1 MELNDENIIKVLE
14 ELLPYIEADGG
25 SLQYVET
32 EDGYVKVR
40 LGGAC
45 ETCAM
50 SVMTLKQGI
59 EKKLMMEI
67 PDIKGVIQVLQMNI
81 EEQFELGD
89 LLLEERKCRV
99 CGETKNLIDGFYKTH
114 KNRLSLPSSYAYECK
129 ACTIKRIVASRK
141 NKKPSNEWI
150 YPDW

>member
-1 MELNDENIIKVLE
+1 MDLNESNVTKSLSEIA
-14 ELLPYIEADGG
+14 PYIEADGG

-67 PDIKGVIQVLQMNI
+67 PDVKGGIQVL
-81 EEQFELGD
+81 
-89 LLLEERKCRV
+89 
-99 CGETKNLIDGFYKTH
+99 
-114 KNRLSLPSSYAYECK
+114 
-129 ACTIKRIVASRK
+129 
-141 NKKPSNEWI
+141 
-150 YPDW
+150 